1 MLDLKFIRENSDK
14 VIAALA
20 KKKTDVD
27 INGLLDLDKARRD
40 VIQRLETLRKQ
51 RNDVTAEI
59 AKLKKA
65 KEDASD
71 KIAGMQEVNKEIG
84 ALEQQLRDAEAR
96 IDEIMYRIPNLPH
109 DSVPVGGE
117 EDAVEVRSW
126 GTKPEFS
133 FEPRPHWEL
142 GEALG
147 MIDLERGAKISGS
160 GFILY
165 TGAGARL
172 ERALINLMID
182 IHTQQHD
189 YVEVSPP
196 FMVNTAT
203 MTGTGQL
210 PKMAEDMYQLSDETM
225 WLVPTAEVP
234 VTNIYA
240 NEILPPDALPKF
252 FVAYTPCFRREA
264 GAAGKDTRGLIRVH
278 QFDKVEMVRIVKPET
293 SYDELEIITSH
304 AEKILQTLGLHY
316 RVCQLASGDLS
327 FAAAK
332 CYDLEVWAP
341 GVGKYL
347 EVSSC
352 SNFEDFQARRMN
364 MRYRA
369 AEGEKPEFPHTLNG
383 SGLALP
389 RTVIAIMESYQ
400 TADGKIKV
408 PEALQPYLGGQKVIE
423 RS

>member
-14 VIAALA
+14 VAIGLKN
-20 KKKTDVD
+20 KKVEID
-27 INGLLDLDKARRD
+27 IKGVIDLDKTRRE
-40 VIQRLETLRKQ
+40 VIQQLESLRKQ

-59 AKLKKA
+59 AKLKKN
-65 KEDASD
+65 KEDASEKIEGMKDVNRAIGDLD
-71 KIAGMQEVNKEIG
+71 KK
-84 ALEQQLRDAEAR
+84 LRDTEAR
-96 IDEIMYRIPNLPH
+96 LDEVLYLFPNLPH
-109 DSVPVGGE
+109 ESVPVGGE
-117 EDAVEVRSW
+117 EDAVQQRTW
-126 GTKPEFS
+126 GEKPEFS
-133 FEPRPHWEL
+133 FEARPHWDL
-142 GEALG
+142 GESLG
-147 MIDLERGAKISGS
+147 MVDLERGAKISGS

-165 TGAGARL
+165 TGMGARL

-182 IHTQQHD
+182 IHTGEHE

-210 PKMAEDMYQLSDETM
+210 PKMAEDMYQLSGETM

-240 NEILPPDALPKF
+240 NEILPPGALPKL

-278 QFDKVEMVRIVKPET
+278 QFDKVEMVRIVRPET
-293 SYDELEIITSH
+293 SYDELEIITRH
-304 AEKILQTLGLHY
+304 AEKILQVLGLHY
-316 RVCQLASGDLS
+316 RVCELASGDLS

-341 GVGKYL
+341 GVGRYL

-364 MRYRA
+364 MRFRP

-389 RTVIAIMESYQ
+389 RTVIAIMENYQ
-400 TADGKIKV
+400 TEDGKIRV
-408 PEALQPYLGGQKVIE
+408 PEVLQPYLGGLKLIG
-423 RS
+423 